1 MQRPCGR
8 REDSKE
14 KRSESLAGQTAPK
27 KGERSIMQSVWTLR
41 GPGPD
46 HAGPSVFTL
55 YLVGSEKPLEGFNG
69 VEGSWAGFHCEIL
82 PALTVGGAGAGGKEA
97 AATVSASWTA
107 DETRVAVEM
116 ESRAV

>member
-27 KGERSIMQSVWTLR
+27 KGERNIMQSVWTLK

-55 YLVGSEKPLEGFNG
+55 YLVGSEKPLESFKGM
-69 VEGSWAGFHCEIL
+69 EGSWAGLRCEIL
-82 PALTVGGAGAGGKEA
+82 PADWG
-97 AATVSASWTA
+97 VSRGWREGSSSHSQCQL
-107 DETRVAVEM
+107 D
-116 ESRAV
+116 S